1 MLSYWEEHA
10 ASLSPVSSLSPE
22 GVLPERL
29 LVDDAG
35 FRDVVSGYDDGVIA
49 PSERIAPLQPD
60 HLAYVIYTS
69 GSTGTPK
76 GTATAHK
83 SIHNR
88 LSWIKDLLQMSSDD
102 AVLQKTG
109 IGFDSAVWEWVVPL
123 MSGSRL
129 VIPESGG
136 HKDPSYMAGVIRYQS
151 VTVLNFV
158 PSMLSLFADELL
170 IESCP
175 SISHIVT
182 SGEALTSLLQQ
193 QVFKAVSYTH
203 LTLPTKA

>member
-1 MLSYWEEHA
+1 MCIRDRYDA
-10 ASLSPVSSLSPE
+10 ALLQQLE
-22 GVLPERL
+22 ALP
-29 LVDDAG
+29 
-35 FRDVVSGYDDGVIA
+35 DGVIA
-49 PSERIAPLQPD
+49 ASERIAPLQPD
-60 HLAYVIYTS
+60 HLAYLIYTS

-136 HKDPSYMAGVIRYQS
+136 HKDPSYLAGVIREQS

-158 PSMLSLFADELL
+158 PSMLSIFADELL
-170 IESCP
+170 RESCP
-175 SISHIVT
+175 SISH
-182 SGEALTSLLQQ
+182 LSLIHI
-193 QVFKAVSYTH
+193 SE
-203 LTLPTKA
+203 PTRR